1 MKKILTLLVAAF
13 FSTMLIT
20 AANPTSSL
28 IFNGQNGCKIE
39 TGDSLAFNVLTEFTV
54 EAWVN
59 FASTGGGYI
68 MSTESGALG
77 NSGWVLKAENN
88 KIIFSIGN
96 GAWSASKM
104 ASTIK
109 TGKWCHVAATYK
121 QTTVDL
127 VTTTQTVIYID
138 GVPNDT
144 LVLTE
149 PMRLSTK
156 KMVIG
161 DGTEWFP
168 RAFNGRMADVR
179 FWNVARTPEQVA
191 ANFAPG
197 ALSGS
202 ETGLVANWKM
212 NEKSGETVTDT
223 KGTYTK
229 AKPALA
235 AWAKPEMPESMAP
248 KSSINFTGVTGA
260 QIGAGTDAA
269 YQSSEKFTVE
279 AWVKFSDLN
288 GGYILSAEDN
298 PGNVSS
304 GWVLKA
310 ENGVLLFSIGNGSW
324 SAVKMINPINLD
336 AWFHVAASYEKTG
349 ATTAQ
354 TKIYFNGTL
363 EATKELTALMKNS
376 TEPLTIGDGTEWPNR
391 KLRGKLADVR
401 FWNVVRTAEEISAKM
416 VPFSLLGTE
425 TGLVSNWK
433 MNEGTGVAVADATG
447 KTNLTIDTNI
457 LTWNKV
463 EVAPIVN
470 ALLFNGTNGSVLNCG
485 KNDLFT
491 KPTQFTTEAWVKLAN
506 YDGAYVMSTESGENA
521 ASGWVLKVEN
531 KKMILSVGNGNWSAV
546 RSISDF
552 PCGKW
557 VHVAGT
563 YKETGT
569 TTAESVLYLD
579 GVPQDTLTLTE
590 RMRLS
595 TNALSIGDG
604 TAWPGRYFRGNMSD
618 ARYWNVARTP
628 EQIVASM
635 AAGSLNGWE
644 TGLVANWKMNEGTG
658 DVVSDIKGAFSASKP
673 ASIAWVPYAYAV
685 VAPKT
690 ALQFIGAN
698 NIAGGF
704 IDCGVN
710 TAYTNLEKFTVETW
724 VKFADLGGGYV
735 MCTESNPGN
744 VSTGWVLKVEGGMI
758 KLSIGNN
765 AWSAVTAKTPVF
777 LNQWFHVAAS
787 YEKTGDATAQTNIYI
802 NGVKESTLELTKLMN
817 YSLKPLYIGEGTEWT
832 NRRFKGEM
840 ADARIWNVVRTP
852 EEIAANMAAAS
863 LAGTEAGLVGN
874 WKMNEGQGLN
884 VADATGTKDVTIV
897 LAENT
902 LIWHGDIL
910 TGLPK
915 NGNGVEAK
923 QLDAFVNGKSLN
935 IVNKTESAL
944 TISLYNIAGVKITNF
959 VVKAGETF
967 AKDLSSLNGVYFL
980 KGVTVKG
987 EQLSKKVLFNK

>member
-1 MKKILTLLVAAF
+1 MKKILTLFVAALF
-13 FSTMLIT
+13 GITLIS

-28 IFNGQNGCKIE
+28 LFNGQNGCKLA

-88 KIIFSIGN
+88 KVIFSIGN
-96 GAWSASKM
+96 GTWSASQM
-104 ASTIK
+104 ATTIK
-109 TGKWCHVAATYK
+109 TGQWFQVAATYK
-121 QTTVDL
+121 KTTVDL
-127 VTTTQTVIYID
+127 VTTTQTVIYIN

-144 LVLTE
+144 LNLTE
-149 PMRLSTK
+149 PMHLSTK

-161 DGTEWFP
+161 DGTEWIP

-179 FWNVARTPEQVA
+179 FWNVARTPQQIA
-191 ANFAPG
+191 ANFAPCILTG
-197 ALSGS
+197 T

-212 NEKSGETVTDT
+212 NEKTGDVVGDA
-223 KGTYTK
+223 KGTYNI

-235 AWAKPEMPESMAP
+235 VWAKPELPESLAP

-269 YQSSEKFTVE
+269 YVSSEKFTVE
-279 AWVKFSDLN
+279 AWVNFSDLN
-288 GGYILSAEDN
+288 GGYVLSAEDN

-310 ENGVLLFSIGNGSW
+310 ENGVLMLSIGNGSW
-324 SAVKMINPINLD
+324 SAVNMTSPINLGT
-336 AWFHVAASYEKTG
+336 WFHVAASYEKTG

-354 TKIYFNGTL
+354 TKIYCNGVL
-363 EATKELTALMKNS
+363 EATRDLTALMKNS
-376 TEPLTIGDGTEWPNR
+376 TEPLTIGDGTEWPGR

-401 FWNVVRTAEEISAKM
+401 FWNVVRTAEEIAAKM
-416 VPFSLLGTE
+416 VPFSLTGTE

-433 MNEGTGVAVADATG
+433 MNEGTGNAVADATG
-447 KTNLTIDTNI
+447 KTNVTIDSNI

-463 EVAPIVN
+463 TVAPIVN
-470 ALLFNGTNGSVLNCG
+470 SLLFNGTNGSVLNCG
-485 KNDLFT
+485 KNDVFT
-491 KPTQFTTEAWVKLAN
+491 KPTAFTTEAWVKLAN
-506 YDGAYVMSTESGENA
+506 YDGAYVVSTESGENS

-531 KKMILSVGNGNWSAV
+531 KKMIFSVGNGNWSAV
-546 RSISDF
+546 VSKEVF

-557 VHVAGT
+557 IHVAGT
-563 YKETGT
+563 YKVTGEN
-569 TTAESVLYLD
+569 TAETVLYLD
-579 GVPQDTLTLTE
+579 GVPQDTLQLTE
-590 RMRLS
+590 KMRLS

-618 ARYWNVARTP
+618 VRYWNVARTP

-635 AAGSLNGWE
+635 AAGSLTGWE

-658 DVVSDIKGAFSASKP
+658 DVVSDVKGAFSASKP
-673 ASIAWVPYAYAV
+673 ASVAWKPFAYAV
-685 VAPKT
+685 VAPRT
-690 ALQFIGAN
+690 SLQFIGAN
-698 NIAGGF
+698 NIAGGY

-710 TAYTNLEKFTVETW
+710 TAYTNLEKFTVEAWT
-724 VKFADLGGGYV
+724 KFSDLGGGYV
-735 MCTESNPGN
+735 LSTESNPGG

-758 KLSIGNN
+758 KFSIGNSS
-765 AWSAVTAKTPVF
+765 WSAVTATTPVF
-777 LNQWFHVAAS
+777 LNQWFHVAAT

-802 NGVKESTLELTKLMN
+802 NGVKEATLELTKLMN
-817 YSLKPLYIGEGTEWT
+817 YSARALFIGEGGEWT

-852 EEIAANMAAAS
+852 EQIAANMTAAS
-863 LAGTEAGLVGN
+863 LAGTETGLVGD

-884 VADATGTKDVTIV
+884 VADATGTKNATIV

-910 TGLPK
+910 TDLQK
-915 NGNGVEAK
+915 NVNGVDAK
-923 QLDAFVNGKSLN
+923 QLEAFVNGESLN
-935 IVNKTESAL
+935 IVNNTESAL
-944 TISLYNIAGVKITNF
+944 TVSLYNIAGIKVLNF

-987 EQLSKKVLFNK
+987 EQLSKKVLFN